1 MAQTEL
7 MRELEEVLKL
17 RKEDPSS
24 VLAKALRVGLRELL
38 KQTAV
43 DDYLRKKISRQEAV
57 RLAGLDIV
65 KRAEKERKAVLKDIK
80 WGLGA

>member
-1 MAQTEL
+1 MPQTEL
-7 MRELEEVLKL
+7 MKELEEIIKL
-17 RKEDPSS
+17 RREDPST
-24 VLAKALRVGLRELL
+24 VLAKALRVGLKELL

-65 KRAEKERKAVLKDIK
+65 KRVEKEKKSVLKDLK